1 MSMIN
6 EITNSVQQSFDRTL
20 VEHVAKRVN
29 QEIQPIMSRYYD
41 TICQMIEYP
50 IEKFARD
57 NGFNLR
63 QDEGEIIMWS
73 QAFPYKSI
81 TLEKKDGFIIRG
93 SIVRQDYVSPRYNI
107 GDDFGMWMNNVIREL
122 ERLFA

>member
-1 MSMIN
+1 MSMTN
-6 EITNSVQQSFDRTL
+6 EITNAVQQSFDRTL
-20 VEHVAKRVN
+20 AEHVAKRV
-29 QEIQPIMSRYYD
+29 QPIMSRYYD
-41 TICQMIEYP
+41 TIYQMIEYP

-57 NGFNLR
+57 NGFNIR
-63 QDEGEIIMWS
+63 QDEGDTIMWS

-81 TLEKKDGFIIRG
+81 TLEKKDGFVIRG

-107 GDDFGMWMNNVIREL
+107 GDDFGIWMNNVLQEL